1 MKNSKRVK
9 AKRPAEVSVDTA
21 QGSPAPAEKPER
33 LPRKKLR
40 RGAIS
45 RWWRMAHVRSNEPP
59 AVDEQ
64 SVREM
69 EKVCRRAEDALSSA
83 RERIES
89 DISAATPPES
99 EQIAAAQT
107 EGRSL
112 RGPDKWQRDDNA
124 FNEVSRAVHARAS
137 GAVRD
142 IRSSMS
148 TRISINYARV
158 LWETMVIVIVV
169 IAALM
174 VFMVLPRLNSLSEE
188 VAGQVET
195 AAHAVSGG
203 LSTLPEP
210 TPAPSPP
217 ALYAVTSPPQEGG
230 AGIPDERESIRLID
244 ISLNTQDKAY
254 AQVSGMDGRVYYDD
268 APFDLSRGTLLRFWQ
283 GEFYYVRSS
292 FVNVR
297 GNTYQLYVCTALT
310 YWLWLA
316 LWVIGGLVGLDAMRG
331 AYFILRGHSLN
342 AEFIRPIEKIS
353 ETARHLNAQNM
364 SERIDVEG
372 THSEL
377 RELALV
383 INDMLDRME
392 TAYDGQKQ
400 FVSDA
405 SHELRTPIAVIQGYA
420 NMLERWG
427 KDDKEVRDEAI
438 AAINK
443 EAANMKELVEKL
455 LFLARHD
462 KQTLK
467 MKSELV
473 DLRALAEDAVRETRM
488 IVKDREI
495 IAGEMQDVSVLG
507 DSASLKQALRIFIDN
522 ACKYTPPGGKVTVS
536 CTRGGLGALLSVADT
551 GRGIPAA
558 DLKKIFDRFYRV
570 DDSRGAVPGHGL
582 GLSIARII
590 AVSHGGRIN
599 VRSKEGAGS
608 VFTLELP
615 GIKK

>member
-1 MKNSKRVK
+1 MKNSKRIK
-9 AKRPAEVSVDTA
+9 AKRIAETPDKNPENGQTA
-21 QGSPAPAEKPER
+21 AEKPEKT
-33 LPRKKLR
+33 PRKKLR

-45 RWWRMAHVRSNEPP
+45 RWWRMAHVRSSEIP
-59 AVDEQ
+59 AADEQ

-89 DISAATPPES
+89 DISAATPSES
-99 EQIAAAQT
+99 EQTAAAQA

-158 LWETMVIVIVV
+158 LWETLVIVIVV

-174 VFMVLPRLNSLSEE
+174 VAMVLPRLNSLSED

-210 TPAPSPP
+210 TPAPSPR
-217 ALYAVTSPPQEGG
+217 ALYAVTSPPLEGG
-230 AGIPDERESIRLID
+230 AGIPNERASIRLID
-244 ISLNTQDKAY
+244 ISLKTQDKAY

-268 APFDLSRGTLLRFWQ
+268 APFDLSKGMPLRFWQ

-342 AEFIRPIEKIS
+342 AEFIQPIEKIS

-488 IVKDREI
+488 IVKDREVT
-495 IAGEMQDVSVLG
+495 AGEMQDVSVLG

-599 VRSKEGAGS
+599 VRSKEGTGS

-615 GIKK
+615 GMKK